1 MAVHRHARSF
11 DTVAKAYER
20 GRPTFPAAIVDH
32 LVTALDLRP
41 GRSVVD
47 LAAGTGKL
55 TRDLVA
61 SGAEVL
67 AVEPMTGMRQV
78 FAREVPGVTV
88 LDGTAEM
95 LPLPPDRVDAVTVA
109 QAFHW
114 FHPQAALQE
123 MDRVLRP
130 GGRVALVWSVGDED
144 DEMEAAATVIVD
156 RHRDGTPSHRGLELD
171 AALASSP
178 FVEVDVLEHAWV
190 DEVGEDAFVDRFLS
204 VSFVASLDPSA
215 SAEVEAALRALFTEH
230 AVDGTVQHA
239 YTCQGHVLERR
250 G

>member
-11 DTVAKAYER
+11 DAVAEAYER
-20 GRPTFPAAIVDH
+20 GRPTFPAVIVDH
-32 LVTALDLRP
+32 LVAALDLRP

-47 LAAGTGKL
+47 VAAGTGKL
-55 TRDLVA
+55 TRALT
-61 SGAEVL
+61 STGAEVL
-67 AVEPMTGMRQV
+67 AVEPMAGMRQV

-95 LPLPPDRVDAVTVA
+95 LPLSDDRVDAVTVA

-130 GGRVALVWSVGDED
+130 GGRVALLWNVRDED
-144 DEMEAAATVIVD
+144 DELEAAATAIIH
-156 RHRDGTPSHRGLELD
+156 RHRDGTPSHRGLDLD
-171 AALASSP
+171 AALATSP

-190 DEVGEDAFVDRFLS
+190 DEVDEDAFVDRFLS
-204 VSFVASLDPSA
+204 VSFVATLDPGTSA
-215 SAEVEAALRALFTEH
+215 AVEAALRALFTAH

-239 YTCQGHVLERR
+239 YTCQSHVLERR
-250 G
+250 R